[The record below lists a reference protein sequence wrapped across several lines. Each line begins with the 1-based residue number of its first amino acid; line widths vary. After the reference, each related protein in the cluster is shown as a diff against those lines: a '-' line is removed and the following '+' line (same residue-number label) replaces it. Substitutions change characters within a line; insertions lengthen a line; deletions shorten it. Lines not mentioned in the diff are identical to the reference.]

1 MKSSG
6 SCLSFIFYK
15 NNKILQA
22 YNPVHK
28 GEYMYLTKDEEKIL
42 DGEQGEVMERMFRLL
57 VRLGEIYKAD
67 KMIPVGSVQVAGV
80 SYKSIADPGTEFL
93 EDLAENGA
101 KVKVLTFLNPA
112 GMDLENWQKLGFPKD
127 FAKKQLRIMDA
138 FKKMGIIVTSTC
150 TPYLAGNL
158 PRFREHIAWSESSAV
173 SFSNSVIGA
182 RTNREGGPSALAA
195 AICGKTPNYDLHLD
209 ENRHPHFKIKVDA
222 ELEFSSDYGA
232 LGYFVGKQVKNK
244 IPYFTGIKDANTDQL
259 KALGAA
265 MAASGAVALYHA
277 EGLTPEASL
286 VKKDGLETI
295 NVGKKEI
302 KEVYEKLNSGK
313 EPDIVILGCPHASLR
328 EISTL
333 AEKLKG
339 KRLKKPLWICTS
351 RVMKD
356 AAERMGFVEII
367 EKAGGSVVADTCM
380 VVSPIEEMGY
390 KVTGVDSGKA
400 ANYLPGFCK
409 QDVVFADINKLIE
422 AQT

>member
-1 MKSSG
+1 
-6 SCLSFIFYK
+6 
-15 NNKILQA
+15 
-22 YNPVHK
+22 
-28 GEYMYLTKDEEKIL
+28 MYLTKEEEKIL
-42 DGEQGEVMERMFRLL
+42 DGEHGEVMERMFRLL

-93 EDLAENGA
+93 EDLAEKGA

-112 GMDLENWQKLGFPKD
+112 GMDLESWEKLGFSKT
-127 FAKKQLRIMDA
+127 FAKNQLRIMDA
-138 FKKMGIIVTSTC
+138 FKKMGIIITSTC

-195 AICGKTPNYDLHLD
+195 AICGKTPNYNLHLG
-209 ENRHPHFKIKVDA
+209 EYRHPHIKIKVDVD
-222 ELEFSSDYGA
+222 LEFSSDFGA

-277 EGLTPEASL
+277 EGLTPEAEL

-295 NVGKKEI
+295 NVGKQEL

-328 EISTL
+328 EISIL
-333 AEKLKG
+333 ADKLKG

-351 RVMKD
+351 RVMKE

-367 EKAGGSVVADTCM
+367 EKAGGRIVADTCM

-409 QDVVFADINKLIE
+409 QEVVFADINKLIE
-422 AQT
+422 VQT